1 MANLNLGD
9 KAISFDLPGVDGNQH
24 DLSGLAD
31 SKAVAVV
38 FNCNHCPYAQA
49 WEGRLISTQHDYADQ
64 GLAMVIISSNDA
76 NALPADGFDRMKKRA
91 EAKGYPFPYL
101 YDESQGVARAYGA
114 ERTPEIFLFDQDRRM
129 RYHGALD
136 DNYERPE
143 DVKVGFFRD
152 AVESILSG
160 REVPVAETKP
170 IGCTIKWKPSN

>member
-1 MANLNLGD
+1 M
-9 KAISFDLPGVDGNQH
+9 
-24 DLSGLAD
+24 
-31 SKAVAVV
+31 V

-114 ERTPEIFLFDQDRRM
+114 ERTPELFLSTKIDAC
-129 RYHGALD
+129 GITALWTTTTSAL
-136 DNYERPE
+136 R
-143 DVKVGFFRD
+143 
-152 AVESILSG
+152 
-160 REVPVAETKP
+160 T
-170 IGCTIKWKPSN
+170 